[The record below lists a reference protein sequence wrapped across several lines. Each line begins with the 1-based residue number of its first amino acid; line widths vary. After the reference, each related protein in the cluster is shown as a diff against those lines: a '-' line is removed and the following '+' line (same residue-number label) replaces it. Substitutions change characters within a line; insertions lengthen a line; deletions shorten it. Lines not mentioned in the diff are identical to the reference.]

1 MIKLLFL
8 FSFLLAISLFSLQQ
22 LHNLPIEES
31 LFVKTGVIVILLFSL
46 IVIARYFILLFF
58 SMLNLYRHI
67 NKDDSNPLPEH
78 KKPFVSIIV
87 PAYNEEKVLKA
98 SLESLMKLS
107 YAKYEI
113 LVIDDGSSD
122 DTYLMAKNMEF
133 NHGDIRLKAYTKP
146 NGGKANALNFG
157 IQKARGEL
165 FLAVDADSK
174 LSAESLDLM
183 VEYFEDKEIAAVA
196 GSVYVTNT
204 DNLWTKL
211 QALEYIQGLNL
222 VRNGQAYFKLVNI
235 IPGPIG
241 MFRKEA
247 VQKIGMY
254 KDDTFA
260 EDCDLTLRL
269 IAAGYKIDYEIDAI
283 SYTEAPESLLDL
295 LKQRYRW
302 TRGILQSIL
311 KHKRKLLSVY
321 PDFSIAMVLWYM
333 LFEAIFWPIA
343 SIFANIFIIWISL
356 ASGYGEMLL
365 YWWIIFTILDVS
377 ASIYCVSVTK
387 ERMKLVLYSIY
398 YRIFFINIINIAKVL
413 ASVEEFVGIEMN
425 WGKLDRKGKI

>member
-1 MIKLLFL
+1 MIKIILLFL
-8 FSFLLAISLFSLQQ
+8 MLLTLSVFSLYQ
-22 LHNLPIEES
+22 LNHMPVEQNIYVRL
-31 LFVKTGVIVILLFSL
+31 GVVLILVFSL
-46 IVIARYFILLFF
+46 IVIARYFILLLF
-58 SMLNLYRHI
+58 SMLNLYQNV
-67 NKDDSNPLPEH
+67 NKEREVPPVESLPL
-78 KKPFVSIIV
+78 VSILV
-87 PAYNEEKVLKA
+87 PCYNEEKVLKA
-98 SLESLMKLS
+98 SLESLIALT
-107 YAKYEI
+107 YPKYEI

-122 DTYLMAKNMEF
+122 ETYLIAKNMEF
-133 NHGDIRLKAYTKP
+133 NDGYRSLKAFTKP
-146 NGGKANALNFG
+146 NSGKAHALNFG
-157 IQKARGEL
+157 IEKAQGEL

-174 LSAESLDLM
+174 LSSDALELM
-183 VEYFEDKEIAAVA
+183 VPYFDDPKIAAVA

-211 QALEYIQGLNL
+211 QALEYVQGLNL

-241 MFRKEA
+241 MFRKSMVKA
-247 VQKIGMY
+247 IGKY
-254 KDDTFA
+254 TDDTYA

-269 IAAGYKIDYEIDAI
+269 IEAGYKIDYEIDAI

-311 KHKRKLLSVY
+311 KHKRKLFAFHSN
-321 PDFSIAMVLWYM
+321 FSMSIVLWYM

-343 SIFANIFIIWISL
+343 SILANIFIIYVSL
-356 ASGYGEMLL
+356 LSGYGEMLL

-398 YRIFFINIINIAKVL
+398 YRIFFINIINIAKVMATL
-413 ASVEEFVGIEMN
+413 EEFFGIEMN
-425 WGKLDRKGKI
+425 WGKLERKGKI

>member
-1 MIKLLFL
+1 MIKIILLFL
-8 FSFLLAISLFSLQQ
+8 MLLTLSVFSLYQ
-22 LHNLPIEES
+22 LNHMPVEQNIYVRL
-31 LFVKTGVIVILLFSL
+31 GVVLILLFSL
-46 IVIARYFILLFF
+46 IVIARYFMLLLF
-58 SMLNLYRHI
+58 SMLNLYQNV
-67 NKDDSNPLPEH
+67 NKEREVPPVELLPL
-78 KKPFVSIIV
+78 VSILV
-87 PAYNEEKVLKA
+87 PCYNEEKVLKA
-98 SLESLMKLS
+98 SLESLIALT
-107 YAKYEI
+107 YPKYEI

-122 DTYLMAKNMEF
+122 ETYLIAKNMEF
-133 NHGDIRLKAYTKP
+133 NDGYHSLKAFTKP
-146 NGGKANALNFG
+146 NSGKAHALNFG
-157 IQKARGEL
+157 IEKAQGEL

-174 LSAESLDLM
+174 LSSDALELM
-183 VEYFEDKEIAAVA
+183 VPYFDDPKIAAVA

-211 QALEYIQGLNL
+211 QALEYVQGLNL

-241 MFRKEA
+241 MFRKSMVKA
-247 VQKIGMY
+247 IGQY
-254 KDDTFA
+254 TDDTYA

-269 IAAGYKIDYEIDAI
+269 IEAGYKIDYEIDAI

-311 KHKRKLLSVY
+311 KHKRKLFAFHSN
-321 PDFSIAMVLWYM
+321 FSMSLVLWYM

-343 SIFANIFIIWISL
+343 SILANIFIIYVSL
-356 ASGYGEMLL
+356 LSGYGEMLL

-398 YRIFFINIINIAKVL
+398 YRIFFINIINIAKVMATL
-413 ASVEEFVGIEMN
+413 EEFFGIEMN
-425 WGKLDRKGKI
+425 WGKLERKGKI

>member
-1 MIKLLFL
+1 MLKILILFAMLLTL
-8 FSFLLAISLFSLQQ
+8 SVFSLYQ
-22 LHNLPIEES
+22 LNHLPVEQNIYIR
-31 LFVKTGVIVILLFSL
+31 LGVVLILVFSL
-46 IVIARYFILLFF
+46 IVIARYFILLLF
-58 SMLNLYRHI
+58 SMLNLYR
-67 NKDDSNPLPEH
+67 NVKKETPLKEEEALPL
-78 KKPFVSIIV
+78 VSILV
-87 PAYNEEKVLKA
+87 PCYNEEKVIKA
-98 SLESLMKLS
+98 SLESLMRLS
-107 YAKYEI
+107 YPRYEI
-113 LVIDDGSSD
+113 IVIDDGSTD
-122 DTYLMAKNMEF
+122 ETYLIAKNMEYSD
-133 NHGDIRLKAYTKP
+133 GQKSLKAYTKP
-146 NGGKANALNFG
+146 NSGKAHALNFG
-157 IQKARGEL
+157 IEKARGEL

-174 LSAESLDLM
+174 ISIDALELM
-183 VEYFEDKEIAAVA
+183 VPYFDDPKIAAVA

-241 MFRKEA
+241 MFRKKR
-247 VQKIGMY
+247 VQEIGKY
-254 KDDTFA
+254 TDDTYA

-269 IAAGYKIDYEIDAI
+269 IEAGYRIDYEIDAI

-311 KHKRKLLSVY
+311 KHKRKLFALHSN
-321 PDFSIAMVLWYM
+321 FSMSMVLWYM
-333 LFEAIFWPIA
+333 LFESIFWPVA
-343 SIFANIFIIWISL
+343 SILANLFIIYVSL
-356 ASGYGEMLL
+356 MSGFGEMLL

-398 YRIFFINIINIAKVL
+398 YRIFFINIINIAKVM
-413 ASVEEFVGIEMN
+413 ATVEEFFGIEMN
-425 WGKLDRKGKI
+425 WGKLERKGKI

>member
-1 MIKLLFL
+1 MIRLVIL
-8 FSFLLAISLFSLQQ
+8 FSFLLAISLFSLEQ
-22 LHNLPIEES
+22 LNSLPASDNI
-31 LFVKTGVIVILLFSL
+31 LVRMGVLLILLFSL
-46 IVIARYFILLFF
+46 IVIARYFLLLFF

-67 NKDDSNPLPEH
+67 NQEDAPRVALKDR
-78 KKPFVSIIV
+78 PFVSIIV
-87 PAYNEEKVLKA
+87 PCYNEEKVLKA
-98 SLESLMKLS
+98 SIESLIKQS
-107 YAKYEI
+107 YPKYEI

-122 DTYLMAKNMEF
+122 DTFLMAKNMEF
-133 NHGDIRLKAYTKP
+133 NNGNVRLKAYTKP
-146 NGGKANALNFG
+146 NSGKADALNFG
-157 IQKARGEL
+157 IKRAKGEL

-174 LSAESLDLM
+174 LSPDTIELM
-183 VEYFEDKEIAAVA
+183 VEYFQDEKIAAVA

-211 QALEYIQGLNL
+211 QALEYVQGLNL

-247 VQKIGMY
+247 VERIGMY
-254 KDDTFA
+254 KDDTYA

-269 IAAGYKIDYEIDAI
+269 IEAGYKIDYEIDAI

-311 KHKRKLLSVY
+311 KHKRKLFAIHSH
-321 PDFSIAMVLWYM
+321 FSISMVLWYM

-343 SIFANIFIIWISL
+343 SILANIFIIYVSL

-413 ASVEEFVGIEMN
+413 ASVEEFFGIEMS
-425 WGKLDRKGKI
+425 WGKLERKGKI

>member
-1 MIKLLFL
+1 MLKMVLLFAML
-8 FSFLLAISLFSLQQ
+8 LTLSVFSVYQ
-22 LHNLPIEES
+22 LNHLPVNENIYVR
-31 LFVKTGVIVILLFSL
+31 LGVVLILLFSL
-46 IVIARYFILLFF
+46 IVIARYFILLLF
-58 SMLNLYRHI
+58 SMLNLYR
-67 NKDDSNPLPEH
+67 NV
-78 KKPFVSIIV
+78 KKPHTQPPLDQLPLVSILV
-87 PAYNEEKVLKA
+87 PCYNEEKVLKA
-98 SLESLMKLS
+98 SLESLINLT
-107 YAKYEI
+107 YPKYEI

-122 DTYLMAKNMEF
+122 ETFLIAKNMEF
-133 NHGDIRLKAYTKP
+133 NDGHRSLKAYTKP
-146 NGGKANALNFG
+146 NSGKAHALNYG
-157 IQKARGEL
+157 IEKARGEL

-174 LSAESLDLM
+174 LSPDALELM
-183 VEYFEDKEIAAVA
+183 VPYFEDPKIAAVA

-204 DNLWTKL
+204 DNLWTRL
-211 QALEYIQGLNL
+211 QALEYVQGLNL

-241 MFRKEA
+241 MFRKAA
-247 VQKIGMY
+247 VKAIGKY
-254 KDDTFA
+254 TDDTYA

-269 IAAGYKIDYEIDAI
+269 IEAGYRIDYEIDAI

-311 KHKRKLLSVY
+311 KHKRKL
-321 PDFSIAMVLWYM
+321 FSFYSNFSMSMVLWYM

-343 SIFANIFIIWISL
+343 SILANIFIIYVSL
-356 ASGYGEMLL
+356 VSGFGVMLL

-387 ERMKLVLYSIY
+387 ERMQLVLYSIY

-413 ASVEEFVGIEMN
+413 ATLEEFFGIEMN
-425 WGKLDRKGKI
+425 WGKLERKGKI

>member
-1 MIKLLFL
+1 M
-8 FSFLLAISLFSLQQ
+8 LFSL
-22 LHNLPIEES
+22 
-31 LFVKTGVIVILLFSL
+31 VVIT
-46 IVIARYFILLFF
+46 RYFLLLFF

-67 NKDDSNPLPEH
+67 NKEEKVRVPL
-78 KKPFVSIIV
+78 KNKPFVTILV
-87 PAYNEEKVLKA
+87 PCFNEEKVLKA
-98 SLESLMKLS
+98 SLESLIKQN
-107 YAKYEI
+107 YPKFEI

-122 DTYLMAKNMEF
+122 DTFLIAKNMEF
-133 NHGDIRLKAYTKP
+133 NHGDTRLKAYTKP

-157 IQKARGEL
+157 IERARGEL
-165 FLAVDADSK
+165 FLSVDADSK
-174 LSAESLDLM
+174 LSPDSIDLM
-183 VEYFEDKEIAAVA
+183 VEYFEDEDIAAVA

-241 MFRKEA
+241 MFRKSA
-247 VQKIGMY
+247 VQAIGLY
-254 KDDTFA
+254 KDDTYA

-269 IAAGYKIDYEIDAI
+269 IESGYKIDYEIDAI
-283 SYTEAPESLLDL
+283 SYTEAPEDLLDL

-311 KHKRKLLSVY
+311 KHKKKLLHIYS
-321 PDFSIAMVLWYM
+321 DFSISMVLWYM

-343 SIFANIFIIWISL
+343 SIFANIFIIYVSL

-413 ASVEEFVGIEMN
+413 ASFEEFFGIEMS
-425 WGKLDRKGKI
+425 WGKLERKGKI

>member
-1 MIKLLFL
+1 MVRLLIL
-8 FSFLLAISLFSLQQ
+8 FSFLLALSVFSLQQ
-22 LHNLPIEES
+22 LNALPANDNI
-31 LFVKTGVIVILLFSL
+31 FVKMGVLLILLFSL
-46 IVIARYFILLFF
+46 IVIARYFLLLFF

-67 NKDDSNPLPEH
+67 NQEDRSRVALEDR
-78 KKPFVSIIV
+78 PFVSIIV
-87 PAYNEEKVLKA
+87 PCYNEEKVLKA
-98 SLESLMKLS
+98 SIESLVKQT
-107 YAKYEI
+107 YPKYEI

-122 DTYLMAKNMEF
+122 DTFLMAKNMEF
-133 NHGDIRLKAYTKP
+133 NNGDVRLKAYTKP
-146 NGGKANALNFG
+146 NSGKADALNFG
-157 IQKARGEL
+157 IERAKGEL

-174 LSAESLDLM
+174 LSSDTIELM
-183 VEYFEDKEIAAVA
+183 VEYFQDEKIAAVA

-211 QALEYIQGLNL
+211 QALEYVQGLNL

-247 VQKIGMY
+247 VERIGMY
-254 KDDTFA
+254 KDDTYA

-269 IAAGYKIDYEIDAI
+269 IEAGYKIDYEIDAI

-311 KHKRKLLSVY
+311 KHKRKLFSLYSH
-321 PDFSIAMVLWYM
+321 FSISMVLWYM

-343 SIFANIFIIWISL
+343 SILANIFIIYVSL

-413 ASVEEFVGIEMN
+413 ASVEEFFGIEMS
-425 WGKLDRKGKI
+425 WGKLERKGKI

>member
-1 MIKLLFL
+1 MFKIFALF
-8 FSFLLAISLFSLQQ
+8 IILFSLSILSIYQ
-22 LHNLPIEES
+22 LNHLPVNQNIYVR
-31 LFVKTGVIVILLFSL
+31 LGVIFILIFSL
-46 IVIARYFILLFF
+46 IVIARYFLLLLF
-58 SMLNLYRHI
+58 SLLNLYK
-67 NKDDSNPLPEH
+67 NVKKESVALTDEQKPL
-78 KKPFVSIIV
+78 VSVLV
-87 PAYNEEKVLKA
+87 PCYNEGKVLKA
-98 SLESLMKLS
+98 SLESLINQT
-107 YAKYEI
+107 YPKYEI
-113 LVIDDGSSD
+113 IVIDDGSSD
-122 DTYLMAKNMEF
+122 DTFLLAKNMEF
-133 NHGDIRLKAYTKP
+133 DNGNISLRAFTKQ
-146 NGGKANALNFG
+146 NAGKAHALNFG
-157 IQKARGEL
+157 IEKARGEL

-174 LSAESLDLM
+174 LSNDAIKLM
-183 VEYFEDKEIAAVA
+183 ADYFQDPKIGAVA

-222 VRNGQAYFKLVNI
+222 VRNGQAFFKLVNI

-247 VQKIGMY
+247 VKSIGKY
-254 KDDTFA
+254 ADDTYA

-269 IAAGYKIDYEIDAI
+269 IEHGYKIDYEIDAI

-311 KHKRKLLSVY
+311 KHKKKL
-321 PDFSIAMVLWYM
+321 FSFHSNFSMSIVLWYM

-343 SIFANIFIIWISL
+343 SIFANIFIIYMGL
-356 ASGYGEMLL
+356 MSGFGEMLI

-387 ERMKLVLYSIY
+387 ERMQLVLYSIY

-413 ASVEEFVGIEMN
+413 ATFEEFFGIEMN
-425 WGKLDRKGKI
+425 WGKLERKGKI

>member
-1 MIKLLFL
+1 MIKILALFII
-8 FSFLLAISLFSLQQ
+8 LLALSVVSVYQ
-22 LHNLPIEES
+22 LNHLPVSQNIYVR
-31 LFVKTGVIVILLFSL
+31 LGVIFILLFSL
-46 IVIARYFILLFF
+46 IVVARYFLLLLF
-58 SMLNLYRHI
+58 SMINLYK
-67 NKDDSNPLPEH
+67 NVKKETPVLPDTQ
-78 KKPFVSIIV
+78 KPMVSILV
-87 PAYNEEKVLKA
+87 PCYNEEKVLKA
-98 SLESLMKLS
+98 SLESLIAQT
-107 YAKYEI
+107 YPRYEI
-113 LVIDDGSSD
+113 IVIDDGSSD
-122 DTYLMAKNMEF
+122 DTYLLAKNMEF
-133 NHGDIRLKAYTKP
+133 DNGNVSLRAFTKQ
-146 NGGKANALNFG
+146 NAGKAHALNFG
-157 IQKARGEL
+157 IEKARGEL

-174 LSAESLDLM
+174 LSDDSVELM
-183 VEYFEDKEIAAVA
+183 ADYFQDPKIGAVA

-222 VRNGQAYFKLVNI
+222 VRNGQALFKLVNI

-241 MFRKEA
+241 MFRKDA
-247 VQKIGMY
+247 VKSIGKY
-254 KDDTFA
+254 TDDTYA

-269 IAAGYKIDYEIDAI
+269 IEAGYKIDYEIDAI

-311 KHKRKLLSVY
+311 KHKRKL
-321 PDFSIAMVLWYM
+321 FSFYSSFSMSLVLWYM

-343 SIFANIFIIWISL
+343 SIFANFFIIYMSL
-356 ASGYGEMLL
+356 ASGFGEMLI

-398 YRIFFINIINIAKVL
+398 YRIFFINIINVAKVL
-413 ASVEEFVGIEMN
+413 ATLEEFFGIEMN
-425 WGKLDRKGKI
+425 WGKLERKGKI

>member
-22 LHNLPIEES
+22 LQNLPTQES
-31 LFVKTGVIVILLFSL
+31 FFVKIGVIVILLFSL

-67 NKDDSNPLPEH
+67 NKDDSSLIAEY

-87 PAYNEEKVLKA
+87 PCYNEEKVLKA

-174 LSAESLDLM
+174 LSPESLDLM
-183 VEYFEDKEIAAVA
+183 VEYFEDEKIAAVA

-269 IAAGYKIDYEIDAI
+269 IEAGYNIDYEIDAI

-302 TRGILQSIL
+302 TRGILQAIL
-311 KHKRKLLSVY
+311 KHKRKLFAFYS
-321 PDFSIAMVLWYM
+321 DFSIAMVLWYM

-365 YWWIIFTILDVS
+365 YWWLIFTILDVS

-413 ASVEEFVGIEMN
+413 ASIEEFVGIEMN

>member
-1 MIKLLFL
+1 MLLTL
-8 FSFLLAISLFSLQQ
+8 SVFSVYQ
-22 LHNLPIEES
+22 LNNLPTDQNIYVR
-31 LFVKTGVIVILLFSL
+31 LGVILILVFSL
-46 IVIARYFILLFF
+46 IVIARYFVLLLF
-58 SMLNLYRHI
+58 SMLNLYQNVKKI
-67 NKDDSNPLPEH
+67 STPAPLEELPL
-78 KKPFVSIIV
+78 VTIIV
-87 PAYNEEKVLKA
+87 PCYNEGKVLKA
-98 SLESLMKLS
+98 SLESLINLT
-107 YAKYEI
+107 YPKYEI
-113 LVIDDGSSD
+113 LVVDDGSTD
-122 DTYLMAKNMEF
+122 ETFLIAKNMEF
-133 NHGDIRLKAYTKP
+133 NDGHRSLKAYTKT
-146 NGGKANALNFG
+146 NGGKAMALNFG
-157 IQKARGEL
+157 IEKAKGEL

-174 LSAESLDLM
+174 LSPDALELM
-183 VEYFEDKEIAAVA
+183 VEYFRDPKIGAVA

-241 MFRKEA
+241 MFRKDA
-247 VQKIGMY
+247 VKAIGKY
-254 KDDTFA
+254 TDDTYA

-269 IAAGYKIDYEIDAI
+269 IEAGYKIDYEIDAI

-302 TRGILQSIL
+302 TRGILQSIM
-311 KHKRKLLSVY
+311 KHKRKL
-321 PDFSIAMVLWYM
+321 FSFYSNFSMSMVLWYM

-343 SIFANIFIIWISL
+343 SILANIFIIYVSLIS
-356 ASGYGEMLL
+356 GFGVMLL

-413 ASVEEFVGIEMN
+413 ATLEEFFGIEMN
-425 WGKLDRKGKI
+425 WGKLERKGKI

>member
-1 MIKLLFL
+1 VLKILILFAMLLTL
-8 FSFLLAISLFSLQQ
+8 SVFSLYQ
-22 LHNLPIEES
+22 LNHLPVEQNIYIR
-31 LFVKTGVIVILLFSL
+31 LGVVLILVFSL
-46 IVIARYFILLFF
+46 IVIARYFILLLF
-58 SMLNLYRHI
+58 SMLNLYR
-67 NKDDSNPLPEH
+67 NVKKETPLKEEEALPL
-78 KKPFVSIIV
+78 VSILV
-87 PAYNEEKVLKA
+87 PCYNEEKVIKA
-98 SLESLMKLS
+98 SLESLMRLS
-107 YAKYEI
+107 YPRYEI
-113 LVIDDGSSD
+113 IVIDDGSTD
-122 DTYLMAKNMEF
+122 ETYLIAKNMEYSD
-133 NHGDIRLKAYTKP
+133 GQKSLKAYTKP
-146 NGGKANALNFG
+146 NSGKAHALNFG
-157 IQKARGEL
+157 IEKARGEL

-174 LSAESLDLM
+174 ISIDALELM
-183 VEYFEDKEIAAVA
+183 VPYFDDPKIAAVA

-241 MFRKEA
+241 MFRKKR
-247 VQKIGMY
+247 VQEIGKY
-254 KDDTFA
+254 TDDTYA

-269 IAAGYKIDYEIDAI
+269 IEAGYRIDYEIDAI

-311 KHKRKLLSVY
+311 KHKRKLFALHSN
-321 PDFSIAMVLWYM
+321 FSMSMVLWYM
-333 LFEAIFWPIA
+333 LFESIFWPVA
-343 SIFANIFIIWISL
+343 SILANLFIIYVSL
-356 ASGYGEMLL
+356 MSGFGEMLL

-398 YRIFFINIINIAKVL
+398 YRIFFINIINIAKVM
-413 ASVEEFVGIEMN
+413 ATVEEFFGIEMN
-425 WGKLDRKGKI
+425 WGKLERKGKI

>member
-1 MIKLLFL
+1 MIKLLIL
-8 FSFLLAISLFSLQQ
+8 FSFLLTISIFSLQQ
-22 LHNLPIEES
+22 LQNLPTNES

-46 IVIARYFILLFF
+46 IVIARYFLLLFF

-67 NKDDSNPLPEH
+67 NKDDSQPQVH
-78 KKPFVSIIV
+78 KKRPFVSIIV
-87 PAYNEEKVLKA
+87 PCYNEEKVLKA
-98 SLESLMKLS
+98 SLESLMRLTYPS
-107 YAKYEI
+107 FEI

-133 NHGDIRLKAYTKP
+133 NHGDKRLKAYTKA

-174 LSAESLDLM
+174 LSPDSLDLM
-183 VEYFEDKEIAAVA
+183 VAYFEDEAIGAVA

-269 IAAGYKIDYEIDAI
+269 IEAGYKIDYEIDAI

-311 KHKRKLLSVY
+311 KHKRKLFALYS
-321 PDFSIAMVLWYM
+321 DFSMAMVLWYM

-365 YWWIIFTILDVS
+365 YWWMIFTILDVS

-413 ASVEEFVGIEMN
+413 ASIEEFVGIEMN

>member
-8 FSFLLAISLFSLQQ
+8 FSFLLVISLFSLQQ
-22 LHNLPIEES
+22 LHNLPTHES

-46 IVIARYFILLFF
+46 IVIARYFVLLFF
-58 SMLNLYRHI
+58 SMLNLYRHL
-67 NKDDSNPLPEH
+67 NRDESSVTPH
-78 KKPFVSIIV
+78 YQKPFVSIIV
-87 PAYNEEKVLKA
+87 PCYNEAKVLKA

-107 YAKYEI
+107 YPRFEI

-133 NHGDIRLKAYTKP
+133 NHGNIRLKAYTKP

-157 IQKARGEL
+157 IQKAKGEL

-174 LSAESLDLM
+174 LSPDSLELM
-183 VEYFEDKEIAAVA
+183 AAYFEDEEIAAVA

-241 MFRKEA
+241 MFRKKA
-247 VQKIGMY
+247 VEKVDFY

-269 IAAGYKIDYEIDAI
+269 IEAGYKIDYEIDAI

-311 KHKRKLLSVY
+311 KHKRKL
-321 PDFSIAMVLWYM
+321 FSFYSNFTIAVVLWYM

-365 YWWIIFTILDVS
+365 YWWMIFTILDVS
-377 ASIYCVSVTK
+377 ASIYCISVTK

-413 ASVEEFVGIEMN
+413 ASIEEFVGIEMN